1 MARSLDAI
9 GGNVWRLQFSAIGI
23 VCAKCEGAAN
33 FAAQHAN
40 ESSRKRQ
47 RWRAFPADTM
57 ILETPMSKKVINPL
71 TLTIGA
77 ALLGAVGMANAGS
90 FAMND
95 LGPGY
100 MLAGDKAAEG
110 SCGEKKADGK
120 CGEGSCGEK
129 KADGSCGEKKAD
141 GKCGEGSC
149 GEKKADGS
157 CGEKKADG
165 SCGEKKAD
173 GSCGEKKADGSCGEK
188 KADGSCGEKKEH

>member
-1 MARSLDAI
+1 
-9 GGNVWRLQFSAIGI
+9 LQFSAIGI
-23 VCAKCEGAAN
+23 VCGSREGAVDI
-33 FAAQHAN
+33 AAQHAN

-95 LGPGY
+95 LGGGY
-100 MLAGDKAAEG
+100 MLAGEKAAEANTAEKKADGKCGEG

-129 KADGSCGEKKAD
+129 KADG
-141 GKCGEGSC
+141 KCGEGAC
-149 GEKKADGS
+149 GEHKKADGS

-165 SCGEKKAD
+165 ACGEHKKADGACGEHKKAD
-173 GSCGEKKADGSCGEK
+173 GSCGEKKADGT
-188 KADGSCGEKKEH
+188 CGEKKEH